1 MFDFAAGEPEQFSC
15 RRLDVYVDWLVDTP
29 GEEATSTWEIC
40 AISPLV
46 AVTLRRWGEELGG
59 PVWGVE
65 SEGAAGVEG
74 KCCVHGHVAFGL
86 RGNSVG

>member
-46 AVTLRRWGEELGG
+46 AVTLRRWWGGGGE
-59 PVWGVE
+59 
-65 SEGAAGVEG
+65 
-74 KCCVHGHVAFGL
+74 FG
-86 RGNSVG
+86 RASVGSRV